1 MKKKILYNV
10 YAIKNDKKELVATY
24 SDASDA
30 HAAAQRYNKFY
41 TLIQI
46 EKISQPKDWREI

>member
-1 MKKKILYNV
+1 MEKKILYNV
-10 YAIKNDKKELVATY
+10 YAIKNDKRELVATY

>member
-1 MKKKILYNV
+1 MEKKILYNV

-24 SDASDA
+24 SDASDV